1 MIVKIPFNRIHVNQG
16 RNGLE
21 IVFRYDKNWYR
32 MDWDK
37 VPEKFKILY
46 VATLKLQGLEIPEHL
61 RKYEKDTIDV
71 SDVNVEIDLSQCEEI
86 PEEYP
91 L

>member
-1 MIVKIPFNRIHVNQG
+1 MIVKIPFNLINVNQSG
-16 RNGLE
+16 ENLE
-21 IVFRYDKNWYR
+21 IVFPCNDKWYR